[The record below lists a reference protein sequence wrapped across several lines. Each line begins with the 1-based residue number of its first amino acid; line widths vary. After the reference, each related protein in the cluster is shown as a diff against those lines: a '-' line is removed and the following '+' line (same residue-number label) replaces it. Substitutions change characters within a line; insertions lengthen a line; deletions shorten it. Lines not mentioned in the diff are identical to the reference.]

1 MPWSPGNLLCW
12 VKLLPAAML
21 MPVLPG
27 EASGSVEG
35 LALGQAALPCSS
47 CSLLSPSSCG
57 LPCCPP
63 AAALRRWEGRMWPA
77 MAKEELWGLQPGWH
91 PAWVTPQP
99 QSLSSSFAETLGRFG
114 GQATRSGVMPFPKD
128 VCVQVL
134 AWPSAWC
141 PPLCR
146 ADL

>member
-1 MPWSPGNLLCW
+1 
-12 VKLLPAAML
+12 
-21 MPVLPG
+21 
-27 EASGSVEG
+27 
-35 LALGQAALPCSS
+35 
-47 CSLLSPSSCG
+47 
-57 LPCCPP
+57 
-63 AAALRRWEGRMWPA
+63 MWPA

-114 GQATRSGVMPFPKD
+114 GQATHSGVMPFPKD